1 MFDAISYIRQLCK
14 AQGIAVSKLERDLGF
29 SNGYLSPGK
38 VSRLPHDRAVK
49 IAEYLGIDSEELLS
63 GKQEKPAISEDDELN
78 TYLDALKNR
87 EEMRI
92 LFSLTASATKEDVEK
107 AVKIIEALF
116 DK

>member
-14 AQGIAVSKLERDLGF
+14 SQGIAVSKLERDLGF

-63 GKQEKPAISEDDELN
+63 GKQEKPAADDGDGLKFALFGGDADKISD
-78 TYLDALKNR
+78 
-87 EEMRI
+87 
-92 LFSLTASATKEDVEK
+92 
-107 AVKIIEALF
+107 EALEEVLNF
-116 DK
+116 ARYVKQKELGK